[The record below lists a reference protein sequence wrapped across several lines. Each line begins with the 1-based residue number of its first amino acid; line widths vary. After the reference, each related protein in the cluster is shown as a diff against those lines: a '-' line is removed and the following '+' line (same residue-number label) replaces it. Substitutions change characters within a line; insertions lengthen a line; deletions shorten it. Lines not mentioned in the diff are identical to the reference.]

1 MINVIDYITSP
12 HNPFEMVLF
21 IILIIIFST
30 ILLRLITYSIKRLN
44 NKEDI
49 DMTRPYL
56 LRNLLQYLIYFIAV
70 LLILDVVGIDIR
82 GILVSVG
89 IVSIIIGFAAKDVI
103 SNFMSG
109 LFLATDKTVKVGDE
123 IVVDNIQGTVI
134 NITFRKI
141 TIRTAD
147 NVIVTI
153 PNSIL
158 STKPYKNNTNEL
170 PVVLTLIVYLKLNID
185 IEEYEKR
192 VIKECEMLDFV
203 NKDYNN
209 KMNVVEINDLGIKA
223 KLYVDI
229 ENQSEIERNR
239 VVIANIAREIL
250 NDMDE

>member
-147 NVIVTI
+147 NVIVTV